1 MHMKLTKESF
11 FNRFVIFTRNFET
24 KSLSIVLISELFKE
38 RKQLESLKF
47 VDVIKPPLLAGTS
60 GIWSQP
66 PSESCLKGSEA

>member
-1 MHMKLTKESF
+1 MI
-11 FNRFVIFTRNFET
+11 VGTRNFQTECP
-24 KSLSIVLISELFKE
+24 SIVLIRELFKK
-38 RKQLESLKF
+38 RKQLESLKV